1 MPARPVEAAAG
12 CLIVACLCGC
22 GPTSPFDRTESLS
35 EPIQQCAGP
44 TVDGIDIYDGTG
56 SVTWSSVKAA
66 GVDFAIIKATQGT
79 YNSQST
85 FPSDWSGA
93 KGAGLVRSAY
103 HFFDPTEDGV
113 AQAQHFLSVVGTLA
127 TGDLPPM
134 LDIECPDGSSNC
146 LGTGASGA
154 TPAAMIHQRMWDWID
169 TVAKATGK
177 APLIYTY
184 GSYFS
189 SNGIDTTGLEVYPLN
204 IADVTTASCFNV
216 PSPWQKAAIWQYSW
230 TGTVSGISAQVDRD
244 RFLGNLS
251 DLQAFARGGAPAG
264 QNESTDAMAST
275 AADAHAEDGQVE
287 AGGASGTDGS
297 LGSETGHG
305 GSSGADGAS
314 GGAADA
320 QADVATATR
329 SAADGGGGASALAGQ
344 GKGGGCGCRVEAAR
358 GSGELQVTLAT
369 SLLIAIVRRG
379 RRLAPPR
386 LSERRPPA
394 CPSWSGSSKSR
405 TSPSAL
411 P

>member
-1 MPARPVEAAAG
+1 MFAAPTTYARAAAG

-22 GPTSPFDRTESLS
+22 GPTSPFDRTEWLS
-35 EPIQQCAGP
+35 EAIQQCAGS
-44 TVDGIDIYDGTG
+44 TVEGIDIYDGTG

-66 GVDFAIIKATQGT
+66 GIDFAIIKATQGT

-85 FPSDWSGA
+85 FPSYWSGA

-113 AQAQHFLSVVGTLA
+113 AQAQHFLSVVGSLA
-127 TGDLPPM
+127 ADDLPPM

-154 TPAAMIHQRMWDWID
+154 TPAATIHQRMWDWIN

-177 APLIYTY
+177 APLIYSY

-189 SNGIDTTGLEVYPLN
+189 SNGIDTTGLAVYPLN

-230 TGTVSGISAQVDRD
+230 TGSVSGISAQVDRD

-264 QNESTDAMAST
+264 QNESTDAMASP
-275 AADAHAEDGQVE
+275 ADAHAEGGQVE

-297 LGSETGHG
+297 LGSDTGHG
-305 GSSGADGAS
+305 GSSGAAGGSGGTAGGS

-320 QADVATATR
+320 QADIEAATR
-329 SAADGGGGASALAGQ
+329 NAADAGDGARATAGQ
-344 GKGGGCGCRVEAAR
+344 GKGGGCGCRVVATR
-358 GSGELQVTLAT
+358 GNGELQVALVT
-369 SLLIAIVRRG
+369 SLLTAIARRR
-379 RRLAPPR
+379 RRL
-386 LSERRPPA
+386 PPA
-394 CPSWSGSSKSR
+394 GLAEKP
-405 TSPSAL
+405 PF
-411 P
+411 